1 MYENNKIIIY
11 KSRVID
17 YEISK
22 IVDEY
27 KRRQV
32 EDLYDGL
39 ELENIPYTYE
49 LDKRV
54 VELEKYNIH
63 YMDAYHIAYAESK
76 GMDYLITVDKQL
88 INASKIANLKIKVIN
103 PIKFIMEVM

>member
-1 MYENNKIIIY
+1 MYVNNKITIY
-11 KSRVID
+11 KSRAID
-17 YEISK
+17 YEISR
-22 IVDEY
+22 ISDGD

-54 VELEKYNIH
+54 EELEKYNIY

-76 GMDYLITVDKQL
+76 EVDYFITVDKQL
-88 INASKIANLKIKVIN
+88 INASKKVNLKIKVIN
-103 PIKFIMEVM
+103 PIEFIMEVM

>member
-1 MYENNKIIIY
+1 MYVNNRIIIY
-11 KSRVID
+11 KSRAID

-22 IVDEY
+22 ISDED
-27 KRRQV
+27 KKRQV

-54 VELEKYNIH
+54 EELEEYNVH
-63 YMDAYHIAYAESK
+63 YMDAYHLAFAESK
-76 GMDYLITVDKQL
+76 KVDYFITVDKKL
-88 INASKIANLKIKVIN
+88 INVSKKANLKIKVIN
-103 PIKFIMEVM
+103 PIEFIMEVM